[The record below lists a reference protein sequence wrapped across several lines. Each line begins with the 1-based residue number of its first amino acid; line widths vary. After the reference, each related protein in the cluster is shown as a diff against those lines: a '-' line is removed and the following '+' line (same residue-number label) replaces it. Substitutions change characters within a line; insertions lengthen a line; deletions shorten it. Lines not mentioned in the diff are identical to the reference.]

1 MVPEMSRTGLDTRGP
16 AYSMRRRRIGGAI
29 SAYVRAMA
37 AHPFKD
43 VDDDDDD
50 DDGGGG
56 ESQLS
61 GFHV

>member
-1 MVPEMSRTGLDTRGP
+1 
-16 AYSMRRRRIGGAI
+16 MRRRRIGGAI

-43 VDDDDDD
+43 VDDDDDG
-50 DDGGGG
+50 GGGG

>member
-43 VDDDDDD
+43 VDDDD
-50 DDGGGG
+50 GGGG

-61 GFHV
+61 GIHA